1 MTPRTYLA
9 LAKDQTCVLCGSDH
23 GVVSAHYT
31 GPRQHSYGK
40 GRGVKGNDLITAHLC
55 HYCHPSFDMPDNRK
69 DYDMSELFLHAVAL
83 TIIRNTDKLLGR

>member
-40 GRGVKGNDLITAHLC
+40 GRGVKGSDLITAHLC
-55 HYCHPSFDMPDNRK
+55 HDCHKDFDTPMSRK
-69 DYDMSELFLHAVAL
+69 SIEQSEEFLHAVAL
-83 TIIRNTDKLLGR
+83 TIIRNTDKILGG